1 MKHQVL
7 VAAMLAV
14 CVSASAQ
21 TQEKKVALTKHAE
34 LNYTVANDG
43 KTKEGLYSVKNT
55 DNNGVLVRGSYK
67 DGNRAGTW
75 YFFDSKEQ
83 LTMRY
88 NYDQKK
94 VLYLDAKAL
103 DNVKVNVLSDDATIV
118 KDASVP
124 LPLCPVDFY
133 VTLIGKEIATN
144 YNDPTNEGVT
154 AEITAHID
162 EKGKAVY
169 TLAYVYGK
177 NKKSTPKVIGL
188 NAAFPVEWVPSTYK
202 DKTIPSEFTV
212 YAKIES
218 ANSSDDNYRR
228 FNWANE

>member
-7 VAAMLAV
+7 MAAMLAV

-21 TQEKKVALTKHAE
+21 TQEKKVTLTKHAE

-43 KTKEGLYSVKNT
+43 KTKEGLYSIKDP

-75 YFFDSKEQ
+75 YFFDGKEQ

-94 VLYLDAKAL
+94 VLYLDKNAL
-103 DNVKVNVLSDDATIV
+103 TNVKVNVLSDDATV
-118 KDASVP
+118 AKNASVP
-124 LPLCPVDFY
+124 LPLCPVDLY
-133 VTLIGKEIATN
+133 VTLMGKEIVTN
-144 YNDPTNEGVT
+144 YNDPARDGST
-154 AEITAHID
+154 AEITAHVD

-169 TLAYVYGK
+169 TLAYITGK
-177 NKKSTPKVIGL
+177 DERTTPKIINL
-188 NAAFPVEWVPSTYK
+188 SAAFPVEWIPSTYN
-202 DKTIPSEFTV
+202 DKAVPAEFTV

-218 ANSSDDNYRR
+218 ANNTDDNYRR
-228 FNWANE
+228 FNWND